1 MTGGGTRQGS
11 LGNCLSLD
19 LSEYFNHF
27 IRHIDFTESYMVEY
41 CLRRPSHQ
49 IDGKNVTVSKA
60 EPQFDEEEVKEEE
73 ESEVKEEEGEE
84 ADGDEASGDQEG
96 VKDAEAVMEVS
107 KEINDVD

>member
-11 LGNCLSLD
+11 LGNCLSFD

-73 ESEVKEEEGEE
+73 GEE
-84 ADGDEASGDQEG
+84 ADCDEASGDQEG